1 MVGNEEQQMSEL
13 LEVRRSEYYSP
24 SRRKSEFYSDS
35 RNRHVWV
42 ASVFQGEKK
51 IDIFCDGPMEATM
64 YKFAPESVEKIEIG
78 KIRFAGDF
86 EQYGIKTDKDLDK
99 AYEEERLEWHDV
111 PYFDLYDS
119 ETGESYEFI
128 GWDVDEAILI
138 AGEVI
143 AELRSRP

>member
-1 MVGNEEQQMSEL
+1 MSEL

-86 EQYGIKTDKDLDK
+86 EQYGIKTDKDL
-99 AYEEERLEWHDV
+99 ERLTKRK
-111 PYFDLYDS
+111 DS
-119 ETGESYEFI
+119 NGMTSP
-128 GWDVDEAILI
+128 ILI
-138 AGEVI
+138 YTTPKPEN
-143 AELRSRP
+143 RTNS

>member
-1 MVGNEEQQMSEL
+1 
-13 LEVRRSEYYSP
+13 
-24 SRRKSEFYSDS
+24 
-35 RNRHVWV
+35 V

-86 EQYGIKTDKDLDK
+86 EQYGIKTDQDLDK